1 MSPRTRYAIALG
13 LAVLLLLFFFRNS
26 DPSRIWAHLRGTNLG
41 WFALGLLSNTCALF
55 CRVERWRTVLSH
67 ETKPPFYDTFF
78 ATTLGFMSSALLPVR
93 AGEVIRP
100 ALLSRRTN
108 FRFSTALGTVVIEK
122 LLDLMAIMSLFA
134 IFVFT
139 SGQHFADNPRYAAR
153 FAVIRGIGIVAAMAV
168 TFILGFLFAV
178 YFFHMPMRNIHSAI
192 ARILP
197 SRVRPSWMRVFDSFV
212 KSLALVRTRA
222 KGIKIVLLTAAV
234 WFFLCSQFVLV
245 ARAVHHPLPFT
256 ASFFVTGMT
265 ILGLMVPTPGGIGG
279 FHKACQIA
287 LTGFYGF
294 DVDSSIALAV
304 IFHIVGTAPVVLIG
318 TFLAMKEG
326 LGISQLTRIGEKTEE

>member
-1 MSPRTRYAIALG
+1 
-13 LAVLLLLFFFRNS
+13 
-26 DPSRIWAHLRGTNLG
+26 
-41 WFALGLLSNTCALF
+41 
-55 CRVERWRTVLSH
+55 
-67 ETKPPFYDTFF
+67 
-78 ATTLGFMSSALLPVR
+78 MSSALLPVR

-108 FRFSTALGTVVIEK
+108 FRFSTALGTVVVEK
-122 LLDLMAIMSLFA
+122 LLDLIAVMTLFA

-139 SGQHFADNPRYAAR
+139 SGQHFADTPRYAAR
-153 FAVIRGIGIVAAMAV
+153 FAVIRGIGTVAAMAV

-178 YFFHMPMRNIHSAI
+178 YFFHTPMRSIHEAV

-197 SRVRPSWMRVFDSFV
+197 KRVRPSWMRIFDSFAR
-212 KSLALVRTRA
+212 SLTLVRTPKTGLKVIA
-222 KGIKIVLLTAAV
+222 LTCAV
-234 WFFLCSQFVLV
+234 WFFLCSQFILV
-245 ARAVHHPLPFT
+245 ARAVHHPLPYT
-256 ASFFVTGMT
+256 SSFFVTGMT

-304 IFHIVGTAPVVLIG
+304 VFHIVGTAPVILIG
-318 TFLAMKEG
+318 SVLAMREG
-326 LGISQLTRIGEKTEE
+326 LGITQLTRIGEKAEE